1 MRKDWH
7 AECHREAMIVLV
19 NSWILAPIHFW
30 RTTGDVRY
38 IHIYLNKLERYL
50 ITNNN
55 GGEELLVVL
64 AIDDFRLCLKE
75 DNNNSGAPI
84 VDIDD
89 DNNRISTT
97 ELHLVFSSV
106 LLEAFCLAVGSYEI
120 HRTSDHQ
127 V

>member
-1 MRKDWH
+1 MDSGTH
-7 AECHREAMIVLV
+7 TF
-19 NSWILAPIHFW
+19 LAHN
-30 RTTGDVRY
+30 RRCRY
-38 IHIYLNKLERYL
+38 IHIYLNKLERYQTL
-50 ITNNN
+50 PPILLHRTDN

-97 ELHLVFSSV
+97 ALHLVFSSV
-106 LLEAFCLAVGSYEI
+106 LLEAFSFAVGSLSYEI
-120 HRTSDHQ
+120 HSTSDRQ